1 VYAYLNQNIVFAL
14 EVFNKR
20 KLFPFPL
27 ENVLRCSLAD
37 TSSRTEKWDIN
48 YCIIKCLFVMG
59 KASNL
64 KDACTGT
71 FKDLGAFCS
80 YFSDL
85 LGFFLKV
92 SGVKLTLFPTITVNI
107 EM

>member
-1 VYAYLNQNIVFAL
+1 
-14 EVFNKR
+14 
-20 KLFPFPL
+20 
-27 ENVLRCSLAD
+27 
-37 TSSRTEKWDIN
+37 
-48 YCIIKCLFVMG
+48 MG